1 VTTITAP
8 EHVFAGEKVTLVAH
22 YEPAGDPASV
32 RFELRLAG
40 AKDPFEAAKVAA
52 TSSPARHE
60 WIVALPKG
68 TAHPTA
74 VEFTATLEG
83 QAGTQTSRRIQV
95 HRPARRAI
103 WAAHVL
109 AIKGVIEG
117 LIDATMVPQSGFS
130 YLDDISSITGI
141 RNQAADP
148 LAVEWDPRVPNGL
161 GGNDVARRAR
171 FQEVLDYAHAR
182 FIDVLVG
189 FEAVDTG
196 TTPSRESTNFM
207 AFVRKAVEL
216 DDQKH
221 EQLVTN
227 EHGEQECVPK
237 PAVIQR
243 FVDAIVAFMF
253 TDPATKLPWD
263 GISFDLEIGALG
275 PRYRPVIREL
285 FHRLHDHPQMKGK
298 WLAYATFGYTD
309 RLKGRN
315 GAAVSH
321 AFAKV
326 QLFELA
332 RGKPNM
338 IARPML
344 YEDVIDEPYLRQV
357 IEYAYKPAD
366 QGGAGLQRH
375 QLQLGLQGDLQ
386 PGQAPRPAKLTDDTE
401 VIPLITDVFR
411 PACTGLV
418 YFMLFND
425 KQKDTSRMKFFARID
440 EAYVRGT

>member
-1 VTTITAP
+1 MTTTNP
-8 EHVFAGEKVTLVAH
+8 EHVFAGEKVALVAH
-22 YEPAGDPASV
+22 YEPAGDPATV

-40 AKDPFEAAKVAA
+40 SSAPFEAAKVSTAA
-52 TSSPARHE
+52 SPARYD

-68 TAHPTA
+68 TPHPTA
-74 VEFTATLEG
+74 VEFTATLDG
-83 QAGTQTSRRIQV
+83 QATPQVSRRVQV

-103 WAAHVL
+103 WASHVL
-109 AIKGVIEG
+109 AHHGVIEQ
-117 LIDATMVPQSGFS
+117 LIDETMIPGLGFS
-130 YLDDISSITGI
+130 YLDDISSIIGI
-141 RNQAADP
+141 RNQAANP

-161 GGNDVARRAR
+161 GGNNTARRAR
-171 FQEVLDYAHAR
+171 FQEILDYAHAR
-182 FIDVLVG
+182 GIDVLVG

-196 TTPSRESTNFM
+196 TVPSSESTNFM
-207 AFVRKAVEL
+207 AFVRQAVEL
-216 DDQKH
+216 DDRKH
-221 EQLVTN
+221 EVLVTN

-237 PAVIQR
+237 TAAIQG
-243 FVDAIVAFMF
+243 FVDAIVAFML

-285 FHRLHDHPQMKGK
+285 FHRVHDHPQMQGK
-298 WLAYATFGYTD
+298 WVAYATFGYTD
-309 RLKGRN
+309 RLAGRN

-332 RGKPNM
+332 RGKPN
-338 IARPML
+338 IVARPML
-344 YEDVIDEPYLRQV
+344 YEDVIDEPYLRAV

-386 PGQAPRPAKLTDDTE
+386 PGQKPRPDKLTDDTE
-401 VIPLITDVFR
+401 VVPLITNVFR

-425 KQKDTSRMKFFARID
+425 NNKDTARMRFFARID
-440 EAYVRGT
+440 QAYVQGT